1 MTVRV
6 EREIDVPADPETVWD
21 FVADPEHRA
30 RAISVVRDFEERDD
44 GTEVW
49 HVRLPIPL
57 IDRTVAVETTD
68 DYRDPPR
75 QVAFTGRSRAL
86 TVRGEHE
93 PEPIDAGTRLTSRF
107 VVDGRLP
114 GVERY
119 FTGHLDD
126 ELDNLESALLAYV
139 TDRQEERS

>member
-6 EREIDVPADPETVWD
+6 EREVDVPADPEIVWA

-44 GTEVW
+44 GTAVW

-57 IDRTVAVETTD
+57 IDRTVAVETAD
-68 DYRDPPR
+68 ESREPPR
-75 QVAFTGRSRAL
+75 RVSFTGRSRAL
-86 TVRGEHE
+86 SVRGEHE
-93 PEPIDAGTRLTSRF
+93 LEPIEDGTRLTSRF

-126 ELDNLESALLAYV
+126 ELDNLEAALLDYV
-139 TDRQEERS
+139 ETEQEEQP